1 MPWDTEMVTILRV
14 MINDL
19 DSPYKFTDTR
29 LKQVIVAATQ
39 IVTTDA
45 SSKFSFEYV
54 GDITA
59 LTITPDPTDRT
70 GGTRDDDFVTLSLL
84 KSACFIDNC
93 NARDAARKG
102 GISIREWNTSLDTKG
117 LFAAAIALLQ
127 SDKGYCQQYDEAIFQ
142 YLASNSNVGTG
153 VFGPFRLIYN
163 AYNASAGFTYSNNE
177 LFNGA
182 RR

>member
-1 MPWDTEMVTILRV
+1 MAWNAEMVTILRV

-19 DSPYKFTDTR
+19 DTPYKFTDNR
-29 LKQVIVAATQ
+29 LEQVIVAATQ
-39 IVTTDA
+39 IVNSDA
-45 SSKFSFEYV
+45 AGKFSFEYI
-54 GDITA
+54 GDIIN

-70 GGTRDDDFVTLSLL
+70 SGTRDDDYVTLTLL
-84 KSACFIDNC
+84 KAACFIDNC

-127 SDKGYCQQYDEAIFQ
+127 SDKGYCQQYDEALFQ
-142 YLASNSNVGTG
+142 YLASNSSVGAG

-177 LFNGA
+177 LFNSA